1 MAAAAMMQRALRNIR
16 FFNIFKLFY
25 ASFRCDELKKL
36 PVFSQRALLR
46 AEKERRVGFL
56 LFVLS
61 PCSRPITF
69 IPYCFAADMDSPDQG
84 TKDFW
89 FLLGCLF
96 HKELLST

>member
-1 MAAAAMMQRALRNIR
+1 MMQRALRNIR

-46 AEKERRVGFL
+46 AEKERWAGFL

-61 PCSRPITF
+61 PCGRSIAF
-69 IPYCFAADMDSPDQG
+69 IPCCFTADMDSPDQG
-84 TKDFW
+84 TEGFG
-89 FLLGCLF
+89 FLLCCLF

>member
-61 PCSRPITF
+61 PCGRPIAF
-69 IPYCFAADMDSPDQG
+69 ILCCFAADMDSPDQG